1 MTKDEKQRID
11 RELIE
16 LLNELRVVLPGV
28 QVLFAFLLIMPFSKG
43 FPKVTH
49 AERLVYIAA
58 VLLTTIS
65 TVLLLAPSSYHRL
78 RFRDEDKEQL
88 IRVSNRFAIAGTAA
102 LALAIL
108 CVVYLVATY
117 VFDVWAGLAAVVFGF
132 VAFAL
137 FWYALPMSKPRA
149 RRVARDEWSRRR
161 EDISSSRP

>member
-43 FPKVTH
+43 FPEVTH
-49 AERLVYIAA
+49 AQRLVYIAA

-78 RFRDEDKEQL
+78 RFRDEDKEEL
-88 IRVSNRFAIAGTAA
+88 IRVSNRLAIAGTAA

-108 CVVYLVATY
+108 CVVYLVTTY
-117 VFDVWAGLAAVVFGF
+117 VFDVWAGLAAAAFGF
-132 VAFAL
+132 VAFG
-137 FWYALPMSKPRA
+137 FVWYVLPMSNRRRRRA
-149 RRVARDEWSRRR
+149 APDGWSRRR

>member
-1 MTKDEKQRID
+1 MIDDENEKQRIN

-28 QVLFAFLLIMPFSKG
+28 QVLFAFLLILPFSKG
-43 FPKVTH
+43 FPEVTH
-49 AERLVYIAA
+49 VERLVYIAA

-102 LALAIL
+102 LALAIV
-108 CVVYLVATY
+108 CVVYLITAY
-117 VFDVWAGLAAVVFGF
+117 VFVAWAGLAAVVLGFFGF
-132 VAFAL
+132 GF
-137 FWYALPMSKPRA
+137 FWYALPMSRRLSRASGSSLRTSSA
-149 RRVARDEWSRRR
+149 RRA
-161 EDISSSRP
+161 